1 MFRKRK
7 DNSAMDR
14 TNVERTDRAMSADS
28 QGDSM
33 AGSEGIDEPSM
44 HEHNRM
50 STGDRS
56 GRQQGREGS
65 TDDASD
71 FSGMGGQR
79 ENSVDRE
86 GTGYTGNEGDLSGTG
101 RTEKSR
107 TSPSRAGRNRSD
119 QSEDRSTTDQS
130 ESENPLT

>member
-7 DNSAMDR
+7 DSSAMDR
-14 TNVERTDRAMSADS
+14 TNVERTDRSMSADS

-50 STGDRS
+50 STS
-56 GRQQGREGS
+56 GRGGNRQQGREGS

-71 FSGMGGQR
+71 FGGMGGQR

-86 GTGYTGNEGDLSGTG
+86 GTGYTGSESTPETGHDRTG
-101 RTEKSR
+101 RSRSNRDTRTTE
-107 TSPSRAGRNRSD
+107 RSG
-119 QSEDRSTTDQS
+119 ERSATDES